1 MAIKRTLLIVLMLA
15 SQGLAAALAEQRWDG
30 PRSGPPRQPGHYQ
43 VLYLAQ
49 DLRNGGIA
57 GSYRAFAS
65 AAGLLG
71 WQLQMIDGKGSSALL
86 RQALA
91 SAIEQR
97 RVQGVILGG
106 IAASD
111 LRVEIGAARQAGIP
125 LVGWH
130 ATATPGAQDGLFFN
144 VTTDPQEVARLAAS
158 YVIQQS
164 QGKAGV
170 VIFNDERFDIANAKT
185 RFMQQTLAQCKTCK
199 LLSVENIPINHA
211 AERMDSVVRQLNQRY
226 GKQWTH
232 TLAINDVYFDEM
244 NYPLLHVQRADIR
257 NVSAGDGS
265 SKAITRIRAG
275 LSQQSA
281 TVAEPLA
288 AQGWQMAD
296 ELNRA
301 FAHASPSGYASKP
314 ILLTR
319 EVLQQ
324 LGEQDIDAALPY
336 QQAYR
341 AIWRLR

>member
-1 MAIKRTLLIVLMLA
+1 LSNAGCKGDSGWHCR
-15 SQGLAAALAEQRWDG
+15 QR
-30 PRSGPPRQPGHYQ
+30 PER
-43 VLYLAQ
+43 
-49 DLRNGGIA
+49 
-57 GSYRAFAS
+57 
-65 AAGLLG
+65 
-71 WQLQMIDGKGSSALL
+71 
-86 RQALA
+86 
-91 SAIEQR
+91 
-97 RVQGVILGG
+97 
-106 IAASD
+106 
-111 LRVEIGAARQAGIP
+111 EIGAAKQAGIP

-130 ATATPGAQDGLFFN
+130 ATATGAQDGLFFN
-144 VTTDPQEVARLAAS
+144 VTTDPQEVARLAAN

-185 RFMQQTLAQCKTCK
+185 RFMQQTLAQCKSCK

-211 AERMDSVVRQLNQRY
+211 AERMDTVVRQLDQRY
-226 GKQWTH
+226 GAQWTH

-244 NYPLLHVQRADIR
+244 NYPLLHVRRTDIR

-281 TVAEPLA
+281 TVAEPLG

-314 ILLTR
+314 ILLTHDT
-319 EVLQQ
+319 LQQ
-324 LGEQDIDAALPY
+324 LGEQEVDATLPY

>member
-1 MAIKRTLLIVLMLA
+1 MAIKRILLIVLMLA

-57 GSYRAFAS
+57 GSYRAFAT
-65 AAGLLG
+65 AAALLG
-71 WQLQMIDGKGSSALL
+71 WQLQVIDGKGSSALL

-91 SAIEQR
+91 SAIAQR

-111 LRVEIGAARQAGIP
+111 LSVEIGAAKQAGIP

-144 VTTDPQEVARLAAS
+144 VTTDPQEVARLAAN

-185 RFMQQTLAQCKTCK
+185 RFMQQTLAQCKSCK

-211 AERMDSVVRQLNQRY
+211 AERMDTVVRQLDQRY
-226 GKQWTH
+226 GAQWTH

-244 NYPLLHVQRADIR
+244 NYPLLHVRRTDIR

-314 ILLTR
+314 ILLTHDT
-319 EVLQQ
+319 LQQ
-324 LGEQDIDAALPY
+324 LGEQEVDATLPY